1 MKFSIIITTH
11 NRLPLLQRSIR
22 TALEQ
27 TVPSEVIVVDDCSSD
42 GTQDYVRSLCAQL
55 QEKGDNRLIY
65 HRNLENQ
72 GHSKSVNIG
81 VDRATGDWVKL
92 VDDDDYI
99 AANCI
104 GEMTHAIA
112 LRPQAAICS
121 CQAVK
126 VDEHE
131 KELGRT
137 KKVGPGKAFYIPQE
151 DIHHGMLLE
160 QVPFG
165 TPVQVAFRRDAF
177 LKSGG
182 WDSSLDTNFD
192 DIDSWI
198 RIAQFGDAI
207 FINQC
212 LAYRTFWTGALNQR
226 FSLEER
232 LNTHIEM
239 KQKIYQYVNE
249 KYKAEIPHVDTIEN
263 YLKLHWALIALKDV
277 KLYSAMKIA
286 YPAICAPKAWHL
298 LLKRFIQISQEQE
311 QKKVSFEQEINSFSP
326 IRKLVLIES

>member
-1 MKFSIIITTH
+1 MKFSILITTH
-11 NRLPLLQRSIR
+11 NRLSLLRRSIR

-27 TVPSEVIVVDDCSSD
+27 TMPSEVIVVDDCSSD
-42 GTQDYVRSLCAQL
+42 GTQDYVRSLCEQL

-92 VDDDDYI
+92 VDDDDYLG
-99 AANCI
+99 ANCI
-104 GEMTHAIA
+104 EEMAHAIA

-126 VDEHE
+126 VDEQE
-131 KELGRT
+131 NELGRT

-177 LKSGG
+177 LNSGG

-212 LAYRTFWTGALNQR
+212 LAYRTFWSGALNQK

-232 LNTHIEM
+232 LNTHILM

-249 KYKAEIPHVDTIEN
+249 KYKAEIPEVDTIEN

-277 KLYSAMKIA
+277 QLYNAMKIA
-286 YPAICAPKAWHL
+286 SPAILAPKAWYL
-298 LLKRFIQISQEQE
+298 LLQRFIHLSQEKE
-311 QKKVSFEQEINSFSP
+311 PQKFSAERDSDRRSS